1 MLERPPRAGLTKKRG
16 GLDAGGGGGG
26 ESPILLLDD
35 LFSEL
40 DQSCRKATGE
50 ALADGLASDTGMGSQ
65 VLVAS
70 GFPTLRAPN

>member
-1 MLERPPRAGLTKKRG
+1 MLERPPPRAGLTKKRG

-26 ESPILLLDD
+26 LDD

-50 ALADGLASDTGMGSQ
+50 ALADGLASDTAVGSQ